1 MSGSTAARTSRRRI
15 LMRWR
20 RAARRS
26 CSSMCSRCVRPPAPP
41 LKPWPQMPSEQDQRN
56 KVGSPATTLEAL
68 SRTFLDS
75 ALDCIITMDATGRV
89 REFNPASERVFGFT
103 RAEAIGKE
111 LAELIIP
118 PRIRERH
125 RQGLAHYLKTGEGPL
140 LGKLIEIEALRR
152 DGAEILVQLAIT
164 ALEVDGSPIFTAY
177 LRDIT
182 ERRRAEDANRR
193 LAAIIESFGDAIIS
207 KNLNEVITSWNEE
220 AERLFGYRADE
231 IIGKPIST
239 LVPSERYDEEL
250 RIIERLRRGERIVRY
265 DTIGCRK
272 DGTLLDISLAV
283 SPIKDES
290 GQVIGASRIARDIT
304 ERVRNDRRRATQ
316 YTVASLLAGSWTLAE
331 AGTQILEAVAAS
343 GNWAYAAIWVYD
355 DVAGGLRCRNLWHE
369 VSERVKKF
377 ADLSR
382 LITLANGKGL
392 PGRVWDSK
400 KPTWVYDVT
409 RDPNF
414 PRSPYAAE
422 ADLHGGFAFPLFSR
436 GEIDGVMELFSHKVV
451 EPDEDLL
458 QMVESLGSQI
468 GLFIER
474 LRIEHE
480 LQRERENAE
489 AANTA
494 RDRFLAMLS
503 HELRTPLMPVLTWAG
518 ATAKQ
523 SNLSPEIRKGLK
535 MVCRNA
541 ELEVRLIEDLL
552 DLGRVT
558 RRRLKLQLGTA
569 DAHELLQSAI
579 DIVRSDIEDRHLK
592 LVVTLAA
599 ARHELVADAPRL
611 QQVFWSVFRNAC
623 KFTPEN
629 GTVSVRSY
637 NPNPK
642 TVTIEI
648 SDSGVGIEPQFIKRI
663 FDPFEQADSGREGL
677 GLGLAISKAIVE
689 MHRGNIRALS
699 EGQGKGATFIID
711 LPLRRSG
718 R

>member
-1 MSGSTAARTSRRRI
+1 MSF
-15 LMRWR
+15 
-20 RAARRS
+20 
-26 CSSMCSRCVRPPAPP
+26 
-41 LKPWPQMPSEQDQRN
+41 EQQQQN
-56 KVGSPATTLEAL
+56 KVPNPAATREAL
-68 SRTFLDS
+68 NRVFLDS

-103 RAEAIGKE
+103 RAEAIGRE

-118 PRIRERH
+118 PRTRERH

-164 ALEVDGSPIFTAY
+164 AIEVDGSPIFTAY

-182 ERRRAEDANRR
+182 ERRRAQDANRR

-207 KNLNEVITSWNEE
+207 KDLDEVITSWNEE

-231 IIGKPIST
+231 IIGKPITT
-239 LVPSERYDEEL
+239 LVPSERHDEEL
-250 RIIERLRRGERIVRY
+250 GIIARLRRGERIVRY

-272 DGTLLDISLAV
+272 DGTLIDISLAV

-290 GQVIGASRIARDIT
+290 GHVIGASRIARDIT

-316 YTVASLLAGSWTLAE
+316 YLVASLLAGSRTLAE
-331 AGTQILEAVAAS
+331 AGAQILEAVASS
-343 GNWAYAAIWVYD
+343 GDWAFAAIWVYD
-355 DVAGGLRCRNLWHE
+355 DPAGGLRCRNVWHE
-369 VSERVKKF
+369 ASERVRKF

-414 PRSPYAAE
+414 PRAPYAAE

-436 GEIDGVMELFSHKVV
+436 GEIDGIMELFSHKVV

-474 LRIEHE
+474 LRIEQE
-480 LQRERENAE
+480 LQREKENAE

-503 HELRTPLMPVLTWAG
+503 HELRTPLMPVVTWAAG
-518 ATAKQ
+518 TAKQ
-523 SNLSPEIRKGLK
+523 SNLSPEIQKGLK

-541 ELEVRLIEDLL
+541 ELGVRLIEDLL
-552 DLGRVT
+552 DLSRVT

-569 DAHELLQSAI
+569 DAHELLQSAM
-579 DIVRSDIEDRHLK
+579 DMVRSDMEDRHLK
-592 LVVTLAA
+592 LVVSLAA
-599 ARHELVADAPRL
+599 SRHELVADAPRL

-623 KFTPEN
+623 KFTPGN

-637 NPNPK
+637 NPNAK
-642 TVTIEI
+642 TITIEI

-663 FDPFEQADSGREGL
+663 FDPFEQVDSRREGL

-689 MHRGNIRALS
+689 MHRGNIRARS
-699 EGQGKGATFIID
+699 EGQGKGATFVID
-711 LPLRRSG
+711 LPVRRSSQ
-718 R
+718 

>member
-1 MSGSTAARTSRRRI
+1 VS
-15 LMRWR
+15 
-20 RAARRS
+20 
-26 CSSMCSRCVRPPAPP
+26 
-41 LKPWPQMPSEQDQRN
+41 SEQQQQN
-56 KVGSPATTLEAL
+56 KVPNPAATLEAL
-68 SRTFLDS
+68 NRVFLDS
-75 ALDCIITMDATGRV
+75 ALDCIITMDAAGCV

-103 RAEAIGKE
+103 RAEAIGQE

-118 PRIRERH
+118 PRTRERH

-164 ALEVDGSPIFTAY
+164 ALEVHGSPIFTAY

-207 KNLNEVITSWNEE
+207 KNLDEVITSWNEE

-231 IIGKPIST
+231 IIGKPITT
-239 LVPSERYDEEL
+239 LVPSERHDEEL
-250 RIIERLRRGERIVRY
+250 GIIERLRRGERIVRY

-316 YTVASLLAGSWTLAE
+316 YMVASLLAGSWTLAE

-343 GNWAYAAIWVYD
+343 GDWAYAAIWVYD

-369 VSERVKKF
+369 VSEQVKKF

-382 LITLANGKGL
+382 LITLAAGKGL

-414 PRSPYAAE
+414 PRSPYAVE

-474 LRIEHE
+474 LRIEQE
-480 LQRERENAE
+480 LQLQRENAE

-518 ATAKQ
+518 ETAKQ
-523 SNLSPEIRKGLK
+523 FNLSPEIQKGLK

-558 RRRLKLQLGTA
+558 RRRLKLQAGTA
-569 DAHELLQSAI
+569 DTHELLQSAI
-579 DIVRSDIEDRHLK
+579 DIVRGDMEDRHLK

-611 QQVFWSVFRNAC
+611 QKVFWSVFRNAC

-642 TVTIEI
+642 TISIEI

-689 MHRGNIRALS
+689 MHRGTIRARS

-711 LPLRRSG
+711 LPLRRSI

>member
-1 MSGSTAARTSRRRI
+1 
-15 LMRWR
+15 
-20 RAARRS
+20 
-26 CSSMCSRCVRPPAPP
+26 VAPVS
-41 LKPWPQMPSEQDQRN
+41 SEQQQQN
-56 KVGSPATTLEAL
+56 KVPNPAATLEAL
-68 SRTFLDS
+68 NRVFLDS
-75 ALDCIITMDATGRV
+75 ALDCIITMDAAGRV

-103 RAEAIGKE
+103 RAEAIGQE

-118 PRIRERH
+118 PRTRERH

-182 ERRRAEDANRR
+182 ERRRAEEANRR

-220 AERLFGYRADE
+220 AERLFGYTADE
-231 IIGKPIST
+231 IIGKPITT
-239 LVPSERYDEEL
+239 LVPSERHDEEL
-250 RIIERLRRGERIVRY
+250 GIIERLRRGERIVRY
-265 DTIGCRK
+265 DTIGRKK
-272 DGTLLDISLAV
+272 DGMLVDISLAV

-290 GQVIGASRIARDIT
+290 GHVVGASRIARDIT

-316 YTVASLLAGSWTLAE
+316 YMVASLLAGSWTLAE

-343 GNWAYAAIWVYD
+343 GDWAYAAIWVYD

-369 VSERVKKF
+369 VSEPVKKF

-382 LITLANGKGL
+382 LITLAKGKGL

-409 RDPNF
+409 RDSNF
-414 PRSPYAAE
+414 PRAPYAAE

-436 GEIDGVMELFSHKVV
+436 GEIDGIMELFSHKVV

-480 LQRERENAE
+480 LQTQRENAE
-489 AANTA
+489 AANAA

-503 HELRTPLMPVLTWAG
+503 HELRAPLMPVLTWAG

-523 SNLSPEIRKGLK
+523 SNLSPEIQKGLK

-579 DIVRSDIEDRHLK
+579 DIVRSDMEDRHLK
-592 LVVTLAA
+592 LVVSLAA
-599 ARHELVADAPRL
+599 SRYELMADAPRL

-629 GTVSVRSY
+629 GMVSVRSY

-642 TVTIEI
+642 TITIEI
-648 SDSGVGIEPQFIKRI
+648 SDNGVGIEPQFIKRI
-663 FDPFEQADSGREGL
+663 FDPFEQADSRREGL

-689 MHRGNIRALS
+689 MHRGTIRARS
-699 EGQGKGATFIID
+699 EGQGKGATFVID
-711 LPLRRSG
+711 LSLRGSSR
-718 R
+718 

>member
-1 MSGSTAARTSRRRI
+1 VS
-15 LMRWR
+15 
-20 RAARRS
+20 
-26 CSSMCSRCVRPPAPP
+26 
-41 LKPWPQMPSEQDQRN
+41 SEQEQQT
-56 KVGSPATTLEAL
+56 KVPTPAVTLEAL
-68 SRTFLDS
+68 NRVFLDS

-103 RAEAIGKE
+103 RAEAIGQE

-118 PRIRERH
+118 PRTRERH

-182 ERRRAEDANRR
+182 ERRRAEEANRR

-220 AERLFGYRADE
+220 AERLFGYTADE
-231 IIGKPIST
+231 IIGKPITT
-239 LVPSERYDEEL
+239 LVPSERHDEEL
-250 RIIERLRRGERIVRY
+250 GIIERLRRGERIVRY

-272 DGTLLDISLAV
+272 DGMLLDISLAV

-290 GQVIGASRIARDIT
+290 GHVIGASRIARDVT

-316 YTVASLLAGSWTLAE
+316 YMVASLLAGSWTLAE

-343 GNWAYAAIWVYD
+343 GDWAYAAIWVYD
-355 DVAGGLRCRNLWHE
+355 DIAGGLRCRNLWHE
-369 VSERVKKF
+369 ASERVKKF

-382 LITLANGKGL
+382 LITLAKGEGL
-392 PGRVWDSK
+392 PGRVWHSK

-409 RDPNF
+409 RDSNF
-414 PRSPYAAE
+414 PRAPYAAE

-474 LRIEHE
+474 LRIEQE
-480 LQRERENAE
+480 LQLQRENAE

-503 HELRTPLMPVLTWAG
+503 HELRTPLMPVLTWA
-518 ATAKQ
+518 AETAKQ
-523 SNLSPEIRKGLK
+523 SNLSPEIQKGLK

-558 RRRLKLQLGTA
+558 RRRLKLKVGTA

-579 DIVRSDIEDRHLK
+579 DIVRSDMEDRHLK

-599 ARHELVADAPRL
+599 SRHELVADAPRL
-611 QQVFWSVFRNAC
+611 QKVFWSIFRNAC

-629 GTVSVRSY
+629 GMVSVRSY

-642 TVTIEI
+642 TIAIEI
-648 SDSGVGIEPQFIKRI
+648 SDNGVGIEPQSIKRI
-663 FDPFEQADSGREGL
+663 FDPFEQADSRREGL

-689 MHRGNIRALS
+689 MHRGTIRARS
-699 EGQGKGATFIID
+699 EGQGKGATFVID
-711 LPLRRSG
+711 LPLRGSSR
-718 R
+718 

>member
-1 MSGSTAARTSRRRI
+1 MS
-15 LMRWR
+15 
-20 RAARRS
+20 
-26 CSSMCSRCVRPPAPP
+26 
-41 LKPWPQMPSEQDQRN
+41 SEQQQQN
-56 KVGSPATTLEAL
+56 KVPNPAATLEAL
-68 SRTFLDS
+68 NRVFLDS

-103 RAEAIGKE
+103 RAEAIGQE

-182 ERRRAEDANRR
+182 ERRRAEEANRR

-207 KNLNEVITSWNEE
+207 KDLNEMITSWNEE
-220 AERLFGYRADE
+220 AERLFGYQADE
-231 IIGKPIST
+231 IIGKPITT
-239 LVPSERYDEEL
+239 LVPSERHDEEL
-250 RIIERLRRGERIVRY
+250 GIIERLRRGERIVRY

-290 GQVIGASRIARDIT
+290 GQVTGASRIARDIT

-316 YTVASLLAGSWTLAE
+316 YLVASLLAGSWTLAD

-343 GNWAYAAIWVYD
+343 GDWAYAAIWVYD
-355 DVAGGLRCRNLWHE
+355 DVGGGLRCRNVWHE
-369 VSERVKKF
+369 ASERVKKF

-382 LITLANGKGL
+382 LITLAKGKGL

-400 KPTWVYDVT
+400 KPTWIYDIT

-414 PRSPYAAE
+414 PRAPYAAE

-436 GEIDGVMELFSHKVV
+436 GEIDGIMELFSHKVV

-480 LQRERENAE
+480 LQTQRENAE
-489 AANTA
+489 AANAA

-503 HELRTPLMPVLTWAG
+503 HELRAPLMPVVAWAG

-523 SNLSPEIRKGLK
+523 SNLSPEIQKGLK

-558 RRRLKLQLGTA
+558 RRRLKLQVGTA

-579 DIVRSDIEDRHLK
+579 DIVRGDMEDRHLK
-592 LVVTLAA
+592 LAVSLAA
-599 ARHELVADAPRL
+599 SRYELMADAPRM

-629 GTVSVRSY
+629 GMVSVRSY

-642 TVTIEI
+642 TITIEI
-648 SDSGVGIEPQFIKRI
+648 SDNGVGIEPQFIKRI
-663 FDPFEQADSGREGL
+663 FDPFEQADSRREGL

-689 MHRGNIRALS
+689 MHRGTIRAHS
-699 EGQGKGATFIID
+699 EGPGKGATFVID
-711 LPLRRSG
+711 LPLGGSSR
-718 R
+718 